1 MPGDAV
7 TRPARWRPVR
17 ELGAQVVAGTAIRA
31 PNPTPGAGTFDV
43 ARPAT
48 ASGAKIVGMSD
59 VAALA
64 ALLGQHPRTLVL
76 TGAGISTDSGIP
88 DYRGPDGNRRVTP
101 MQHGEFVGSSEARQR
116 YWARSYIGWQR
127 FSHAEPN
134 TAHHAVADLQRRGV
148 LGPVI
153 TQNVDG
159 LHQAAGSRD
168 VTELH
173 GSLAE
178 VLCLT
183 CGDRSDRDLLQARMS
198 EANPGFDRLASGEA
212 PDGSRVSSQIRPDGD
227 IMLADALV
235 AGFHLPRCTVCDGDA
250 LKPDVVFFGGSV
262 PRERVDACYTLTDA
276 APALLVLGS
285 SLAVMSGLRFV
296 RHAAK
301 RGIPVLCITRGPTRG
316 DDLMTLRLDAPLA
329 PTLAEVLRAGVA
341 A

>member
-1 MPGDAV
+1 MPDA
-7 TRPARWRPVR
+7 
-17 ELGAQVVAGTAIRA
+17 AG
-31 PNPTPGAGTFDV
+31 
-43 ARPAT
+43 
-48 ASGAKIVGMSD
+48 
-59 VAALA
+59 LA
-64 ALLGQHPRTLVL
+64 ALLAAHPGTLVL
-76 TGAGISTDSGIP
+76 TGAGMSTDSGIP
-88 DYRGPDGNRRVTP
+88 DYRGPDGTRRVTP
-101 MQHGEFVGSSEARQR
+101 MQHGEFVATSEARQR

-127 FSHAEPN
+127 FWHAEPN
-134 TAHHAVADLQRRGV
+134 AAHHAVADLQRAGV
-148 LGPVI
+148 LGAVI

-159 LHQAAGSRD
+159 LHQAAGSRE

-178 VLCLT
+178 VVCLT
-183 CGDRSDRDLLQARMS
+183 CGDRSDRDLLQARMG
-198 EANPGFDRLASGEA
+198 EANPGFELLAEGAA

-227 IMLADALV
+227 IVLADDLV
-235 AGFHLPRCTVCDGDA
+235 RGFHLPHCTVCGADT

-262 PRERVDACYTLTDA
+262 PCERVDACYSLTDA

-301 RGIPVLCITRGPTRG
+301 RGVPVMAVTRGPTRG

-329 PTLAEVLRAGVA
+329 PTLRAVVRDALA